1 MIPRGNSLGAT
12 WSVPDEE
19 RVHVT
24 NEVLEAKLAG
34 MLGGRIAEEVN
45 YGTLGAGALSD
56 LERATKIT
64 YAMVAYYGMSKKIG
78 PISYYDAAGTRD
90 TFTKPFSEHTAVEID
105 GEVRRILEEA
115 YQRARAIIE
124 ADNEKINQMAD
135 LLLEKETI
143 YAEDIVPIL
152 GASAQTKDAATE
164 PATEDAPAT
173 VAAGVTVAD

>member
-1 MIPRGNSLGAT
+1 M
-12 WSVPDEE
+12 
-19 RVHVT
+19 
-24 NEVLEAKLAG
+24 
-34 MLGGRIAEEVN
+34 
-45 YGTLGAGALSD
+45 
-56 LERATKIT
+56 
-64 YAMVAYYGMSKKIG
+64 
-78 PISYYDAAGTRD
+78 
-90 TFTKPFSEHTAVEID
+90 
-105 GEVRRILEEA
+105 EEA

-164 PATEDAPAT
+164 SATEDAPAT